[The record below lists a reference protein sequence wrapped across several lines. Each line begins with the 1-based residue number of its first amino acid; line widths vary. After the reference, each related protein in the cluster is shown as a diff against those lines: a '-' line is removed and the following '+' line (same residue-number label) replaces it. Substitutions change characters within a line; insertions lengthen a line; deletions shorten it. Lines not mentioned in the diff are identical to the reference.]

1 MHRLFATLL
10 LLISAQGCFA
20 QQQEITFTAGDQ
32 KWAVNST
39 AIAKVHKTGPF
50 LSVLFENFTMRVNP
64 DYKFAPLKVL
74 NYKVGIAYK
83 KPDGQWD
90 ILRWSEPVKS
100 GTLMSPGQTRL
111 IENQKAVIPIDGI
124 PSLKDKWLVI
134 CVETKLSNSNVGTN
148 YSHGSPGLN

>member
-1 MHRLFATLL
+1 MLRLFAA
-10 LLISAQGCFA
+10 LLILLSSSNCFS

-39 AIAKVHKTGPF
+39 ALAKVHKTGPF
-50 LSVLFENFTMRVNP
+50 LNILFEKLTMRVNT

-74 NYKVGIAYK
+74 SYKVGVAYK

-90 ILRWSEPVKS
+90 ILRWSEPIKP

-111 IENQKAVIPIDGI
+111 IENQKSVIPIDGI
-124 PSLKDKWLVI
+124 PSLSDKWLVI
-134 CVETKLSNSNVGTN
+134 CVETELTNHSVGTN